1 MNKSE
6 LASLHISIPI
16 KWKEEI
22 EEIAKEK
29 DASIS
34 DVARDFIDRGLHR
47 QEAQGKEY
55 LILDYLRKN
64 PRTYLMLICNMV
76 SDSRALIKYLV
87 GDWTRE
93 IEEDMANA
101 YEYCF
106 TIIKI
111 LDKNSLANLV
121 MDSSFKYWDR
131 LAEIMQYLVN
141 LQRNIR
147 AYFNNKDVGLDVI
160 KNLPPLIKEN
170 LEGLLIDIIESLSVR
185 VAMYTGAKS

>member
-6 LASLHISIPI
+6 LDSLYIYIPN
-16 KWKEEI
+16 KWKEEL
-22 EEIAKEK
+22 EEIAKK
-29 DASIS
+29 RDASIS

-170 LEGLLIDIIESLSVR
+170 LEGLLLDIIESLSVR

>member
-1 MNKSE
+1 MDKSK
-6 LASLHISIPI
+6 LASLHISIPNN
-16 KWKEEI
+16 WKQEL
-22 EEIAKEK
+22 EEIAKKK

-34 DVARDFIDRGLHR
+34 DVARDFIDRGLHS
-47 QEAQGKEY
+47 QETQGKEY
-55 LILDYLRKN
+55 LILDYLREN
-64 PRTYLMLICNMV
+64 PRTYLMLICNMI

-93 IEEDMANA
+93 IEEDMAIA

-121 MDSSFKYWDR
+121 IDSSFKYWDR
-131 LAEIMQYLVN
+131 LAEIMQYLMN

-147 AYFNNKDVGLDVI
+147 AYFNNKDTDLDVI
-160 KNLPPLIKEN
+160 KNLSPLIKEN
-170 LEGLLIDIIESLSVR
+170 LEGLLLDIIERISVE

>member
-6 LASLHISIPI
+6 LASLHISIPN
-16 KWKEEI
+16 KWKEEL
-22 EEIAKEK
+22 EEIAKKK

-34 DVARDFIDRGLHR
+34 DVARDFIDRGLHS

-93 IEEDMANA
+93 IEEDMAIA

-147 AYFNNKDVGLDVI
+147 AYFNNKDTDLDVI
-160 KNLPPLIKEN
+160 KNLSPLIKEN
-170 LEGLLIDIIESLSVR
+170 LEGLLLDIIESLSIR

>member
-6 LASLHISIPI
+6 LDSLYIYIPN
-16 KWKEEI
+16 KWKEEL

-29 DASIS
+29 DTSIS

-55 LILDYLRKN
+55 LILDYLREN
-64 PRTYLMLICNMV
+64 PRTYLMLICNMI

-93 IEEDMANA
+93 IEEDMAIA

-121 MDSSFKYWDR
+121 IDSSFKYWDR

-147 AYFNNKDVGLDVI
+147 AYFNNKDADLDVI
-160 KNLPPLIKEN
+160 KNLSPLIKEN
-170 LEGLLIDIIESLSVR
+170 LEGLLLDIIESLSVR

>member
-16 KWKEEI
+16 KWKEEL

-34 DVARDFIDRGLHR
+34 DVARDFIDRGLHS

-55 LILDYLRKN
+55 LILGYLRKN
-64 PRTYLMLICNMV
+64 PRTYLMLIWDMV

-93 IEEDMANA
+93 IEEDMAIA
-101 YEYCF
+101 YESCF

-121 MDSSFKYWDR
+121 IDSSFKYWDR

-141 LQRNIR
+141 IQRNIR
-147 AYFNNKDVGLDVI
+147 AYFNNKDTDLDVI
-160 KNLPPLIKEN
+160 KNLSPLIKEN
-170 LEGLLIDIIESLSVR
+170 LEGLLLDIIESLSVR

>member
-6 LASLHISIPI
+6 LDSLYIYIPN
-16 KWKEEI
+16 KWKEEL

-29 DASIS
+29 DTSIS
-34 DVARDFIDRGLHR
+34 DVARDFIDRGLHS

-64 PRTYLMLICNMV
+64 PRTYLMLIWNMV

-93 IEEDMANA
+93 IEEDMAIA

-121 MDSSFKYWDR
+121 IDSSFKYWDR

-147 AYFNNKDVGLDVI
+147 AYFNNKDADLDVI
-160 KNLPPLIKEN
+160 KNLSPLIKEN
-170 LEGLLIDIIESLSVR
+170 LEGLLLDIIESLSVR
-185 VAMYTGAKS
+185 LTSSPP

>member
-1 MNKSE
+1 VINMNKSE
-6 LASLHISIPI
+6 LASLHISIPN

-22 EEIAKEK
+22 EEIAKKK

-34 DVARDFIDRGLHR
+34 DVARDFIDRGLHS

-64 PRTYLMLICNMV
+64 PRTYLMLIWNMV

-93 IEEDMANA
+93 IEEDMAIA

-121 MDSSFKYWDR
+121 IDSSFKYWDR

-147 AYFNNKDVGLDVI
+147 AYFNNKDADLDVI
-160 KNLPPLIKEN
+160 KNLSPLIKEN
-170 LEGLLIDIIESLSVR
+170 LEGLLLDIIESLSVR
-185 VAMYTGAKS
+185 LTSSPP

>member
-1 MNKSE
+1 MDKSK
-6 LASLHISIPI
+6 LASLHISIPNN
-16 KWKEEI
+16 WKQEL
-22 EEIAKEK
+22 EEIAKKK

-34 DVARDFIDRGLHR
+34 DVARDFIDRGLHS
-47 QEAQGKEY
+47 QEVQGKEY

-64 PRTYLMLICNMV
+64 PRTYLMLIWNMI
-76 SDSRALIKYLV
+76 SESRALIKYLV

-147 AYFNNKDVGLDVI
+147 AYFNNKDADLDVI
-160 KNLPPLIKEN
+160 KNLSPLIKEN
-170 LEGLLIDIIESLSVR
+170 LEGLLLDIIESLSVR

>member
-6 LASLHISIPI
+6 LDSLYIYIPN
-16 KWKEEI
+16 KWKEEL

-29 DASIS
+29 DTSIS
-34 DVARDFIDRGLHR
+34 DVVRDFIDRGLHR

-121 MDSSFKYWDR
+121 IDSSFKYWDR

-147 AYFNNKDVGLDVI
+147 AYFNNKDADLDVI
-160 KNLPPLIKEN
+160 KNLSPLIKEN
-170 LEGLLIDIIESLSVR
+170 LEGLLLDIIESLSVR

>member
-1 MNKSE
+1 MDKSE
-6 LASLHISIPI
+6 LASLHIYIPI

-34 DVARDFIDRGLHR
+34 DVARDFIDRGLHS

-64 PRTYLMLICNMV
+64 PRTYLMLIWNMI

-93 IEEDMANA
+93 IEEDMAIA

-147 AYFNNKDVGLDVI
+147 AYFNNKDADLDVI
-160 KNLPPLIKEN
+160 KNLSPLIKEN
-170 LEGLLIDIIESLSVR
+170 LEGLLLDIIERISVE